1 MAHDTGAA
9 ILPLML
15 RRMFSLILLPL
26 ILSHTT
32 LFAQEANPVES
43 KLDAINDAVS
53 FLAGLEMPH
62 QADHPLTKT
71 AAWRSHVAQIGAEFT
86 NHQERVLF
94 PMSDW
99 AASEVRPSL
108 APGGVVRYLFSGPD
122 ILHAFYLYPN
132 AGTFLLCGLEP
143 VGEAPDI
150 SLLNESNADLAL
162 TEVRNALS
170 EIINFSFFRTKDMKD
185 DLQFATFRGT
195 TPLILIFLAR
205 SGQRIKGIEFLNLQ
219 KDGTLVSRGLAHAG
233 ADVVRVEFAPFRVS
247 QTKTL
252 YYFSSDLSDG
262 GFVQSG
268 LSTWLSHQAKGDAY
282 VKAASYLMYNNWFSR
297 VRQHLIDYSL
307 QVVEDDSGIPYH
319 YFDPADWQAHLY
331 GVYTGAIDLFPNTY
345 QTDLAQAYARGAQP
359 LPFGTGYKWRKGESN
374 LMRYLRRAIPPISTT
389 AESLPSLAPLIAE
402 PLPATVP
409 VTDVSEIPQTTSGE

>member
-1 MAHDTGAA
+1 MAHKTGA
-9 ILPLML
+9 IPPWIFE
-15 RRMFSLILLPL
+15 RIFPSILLPL

-43 KLDAINDAVS
+43 KLDAINDAVA
-53 FLAGLEMPH
+53 FLAGMELPH
-62 QADHPLTKT
+62 QVDHPLTKT
-71 AAWRSHVAQIGAEFT
+71 AAWQTHVAQFGADFAS
-86 NHQERVLF
+86 HQERVLF

-99 AASEVRPSL
+99 AATEVRPSL

-122 ILHAFYLYPN
+122 ILHAFYFYPN
-132 AGTFLLCGLEP
+132 AGTYLLCGLEP

-150 SLLNESNADLAL
+150 SVLNESNAGPALA
-162 TEVRNALS
+162 EVRNALG
-170 EIINFSFFRTKDMKD
+170 EIINLSFFRTKDMKD
-185 DLQFATFRGT
+185 DLQFATFQGT

-205 SGQRIKGIEFLNLQ
+205 SGQHIKGIEFLNLQ

-233 ADVVRVEFAPFRVS
+233 ADVVRVEFAPLRMS

-262 GFVQSG
+262 GFEQSG

-282 VKAASYLMYNNWFSR
+282 VKAASYLMYNNWFSK
-297 VRQHLIDYSL
+297 VRRHLIDYSL

-345 QTDLAQAYARGAQP
+345 QADLAEAYARGAQP

-374 LMRYLRRAIPPISTT
+374 LMRYLRRDLPPIPAA
-389 AESLPSLAPLIAE
+389 AEVTPSLSPLIAE
-402 PLPATVP
+402 PLPA
-409 VTDVSEIPQTTSGE
+409 TDVSEIPQTTSGE